1 MSLVPEN
8 LRGSV
13 YNLKDKYKFIY
24 LLDLRNLRLSENDL
38 TPGYVVIRP
47 MTRREFNFYSTDAY
61 MSAEKT
67 IEQIINRCVVWPE
80 RFNINDPDLCYAF
93 GIDKYLSRAIIKVSA
108 FADEHILLEGVE
120 YSRIYARTM
129 ESIITMMICR
139 AFPSYTPEEIDNMP
153 FHEQIK
159 LVGMA
164 EQMTGYEVPYMDI
177 LHPELIPKKQ
187 DKADKQKIQE
197 AVNRATVRRRV
208 AEGRGELPPP
218 PKGWA
223 SEGPGASKAPD
234 KPAPTLEQRGKSVG
248 KSEMFKHQQE
258 LQDFLGNG

>member
-1 MSLVPEN
+1 MLNIPESLREKIY
-8 LRGSV
+8 S
-13 YNLKDKYKFIY
+13 LKERYHYVY
-24 LLDLRNLRLSENDL
+24 LLDVTSIRLSEDEL
-38 TPGYVVIRP
+38 TPGYLVIRP
-47 MTRREFNFYSTDAY
+47 LTRREFNFYCTESY
-61 MSAEKT
+61 LEPEKT
-67 IEQIINRCVVWPE
+67 TEQLVERCVVWPHNF
-80 RFNINDPDLCYAF
+80 RINNPDYKYSF
-93 GIDKYLSRAIIKVSA
+93 GIDSFLTRAIVNVSA
-108 FADEHILLEGVE
+108 FASENILLEGVE
-120 YSRIYARTM
+120 YSRTYARTM
-129 ESIITMMICR
+129 EAIITMMICR
-139 AFPSYTPEEIDNMP
+139 AFPRYTPEDVDNMP

-159 LVGMA
+159 LVGMS
-164 EQMTGYEVPYMDI
+164 EQMTGYEVPYMEI

-187 DKADKQKIQE
+187 EKADKQKIQE

-258 LQDFLGNG
+258 LRDFLGNG